1 MAYERTTMTR
11 KMSFAFADFIEAQY
25 KATGLNN
32 VEFARHATEHLPFPV
47 TQTMVRSMCRD
58 LDIPPNVTRQTAQGQ
73 ANVQLLTDR
82 VGALEEQVKF
92 LVQTVRALAKRQ
104 INLTDWD
111 TTKKPVT

>member
-1 MAYERTTMTR
+1 MMKTKMTR
-11 KMSFAFADFIEAQY
+11 KMGFVFAKYLQEHYTVSGLGNMEFAA
-25 KATGLNN
+25 KATG
-32 VEFARHATEHLPFPV
+32 ELPFPV
-47 TQTMVRSMCRD
+47 THSMVWSMCRD
-58 LDIPPNVTRQTAQGQ
+58 LDIPANILRRPAESRQ
-73 ANVQLLTDR
+73 NVQLLTDR